1 MLKEEVE
8 VFPVS
13 HKYCFA
19 YLTLVEKNG
28 SWNPLKQT
36 TKKGIF

>member
-19 YLTLVEKNG
+19 YFNLVEKMAA
-28 SWNPLKQT
+28 
-36 TKKGIF
+36 GIL

>member
-13 HKYCFA
+13 HKYRFA
-19 YLTLVEKNG
+19 YFILVEKNG
-28 SWNPLKQT
+28 SRNPLKQT
-36 TKKGIF
+36 TKKRIF